1 VLTISQLASYAGV
14 TVRAIRHYHE
24 RGLLAEPPRDASGYR
39 RYDARAVITL
49 ATIKTLADAGV
60 PLGRIPP
67 LLVAS
72 PEELDAA
79 IGELD
84 IALAARIDEL
94 AETRLRLRMLG
105 AGSRFGL
112 PDRVVRHLDRIG
124 ELGLTEAQVLFER
137 DIWILLVA
145 RYPERIEAWLDRV
158 GELLD
163 DADVAGFYVDL
174 HLIREA
180 SPEDPRLTQLAT
192 RAAKLLRRAELRALR
207 LVNEFGDQPSAAW
220 SRLVDLADAELR
232 QSSVD
237 DR

>member
-24 RGLLAEPPRDASGYR
+24 RGLLAEPPRDGSGYR

-67 LLVAS
+67 LLAAS
-72 PEELDAA
+72 PEELDTA

-84 IALAARIDEL
+84 IALAARIDDL

-105 AGSRFGL
+105 SASRFGL
-112 PDRVVRHLDRIG
+112 PERVVAHLDRIG
-124 ELGLTEAQVLFER
+124 ALGLTEAQVLFER
-137 DIWILLVA
+137 DTWILLVA
-145 RYPERIEAWLDRV
+145 RYPERIDAWLDRL

-163 DADVAGFYVDL
+163 GADVAKLYVEL
-174 HLIREA
+174 HATREA
-180 SPEDPRLTQLAT
+180 EPEDPCLIQLAS
-192 RAAKLLRRAELRALR
+192 RAVELVPPAELRALR
-207 LVNEFGDQPSAAW
+207 LVNGFGDQPSAAW
-220 SRLVDLADAELR
+220 SRLADLADAAPR

-237 DR
+237 DH